1 MKDFTDPPQTDNLE
15 MPFFPDEE
23 EKGTIYQIEK
33 EEGCI
38 VVLHIVK
45 GKCESCIAYV
55 MSNNIKIKNL
65 MEMIITSK
73 IKENAV
79 QIMCNCIYE
88 L

>member
-1 MKDFTDPPQTDNLE
+1 MHCGLT
-15 MPFFPDEE
+15 
-23 EKGTIYQIEK
+23 
-33 EEGCI
+33 
-38 VVLHIVK
+38 VHIVK

-65 MEMIITSK
+65 MEMIITSE
-73 IKENAV
+73 IMENAV